1 MDMSQSSARSM
12 CPVGNARYIVAK
24 NLDEKTVCERGMET
38 VSDELFERPFKPHN
52 MNMVRSGWGIRD

>member
-1 MDMSQSSARSM
+1 M